1 MYSHDLLVF
10 TDRFH
15 VTFWQKSQGFLLQ
28 VHWSSLVA
36 ADNAADSVNSNKEYC
51 SIVATFNN
59 EPAMLTGFAVV
70 SNPLLGHVCLYR
82 SHDSTC
88 GVANVTVRS
97 RVAEMHKRL
106 IQIADRFS
114 DAESERNEWVQDTSL
129 LKVVEDLADRAYEG
143 IAVTPR
149 PPKDSMMVR
158 NCNIARR
165 VD

>member
-1 MYSHDLLVF
+1 MF

-28 VHWSSLVA
+28 VHWSTLVA
-36 ADNAADSVNSNKEYC
+36 SEKVADSSNGNREPC

-59 EPAMLTGFAVV
+59 EPAMLSGLTVV

-82 SHDSTC
+82 SCDSTC
-88 GVANVTVRS
+88 GVANITVQS

-106 IQIADRFS
+106 VQIADRFS
-114 DAESERNEWVQDTSL
+114 DAETERNEWVQDTAL

-143 IAVTPR
+143 IASTPK

-158 NCNIARR
+158 NSIICMWLF
-165 VD
+165 